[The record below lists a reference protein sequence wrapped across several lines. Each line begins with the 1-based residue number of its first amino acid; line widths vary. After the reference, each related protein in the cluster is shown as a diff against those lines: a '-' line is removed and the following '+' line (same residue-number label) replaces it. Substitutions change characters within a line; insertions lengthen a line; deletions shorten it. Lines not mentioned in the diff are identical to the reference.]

1 MTPYKVEDSN
11 GNVCVTGP
19 SLPVPRAFFVRID
32 AQQFAEYL
40 NAAWN
45 DGWNQAFRERPTDG

>member
-1 MTPYKVEDSN
+1 M
-11 GNVCVTGP
+11 
-19 SLPVPRAFFVRID
+19 RID

-45 DGWNQAFRERPTDG
+45 DGWNTALRERTP

>member
-1 MTPYKVEDSN
+1 MKPFKVEEIN
-11 GNVCVTGP
+11 GSICVTGP
-19 SLPVPRAFFVRID
+19 SLPTPRAYFVRID

-45 DGWNQAFRERPTDG
+45 DGWNTAFRERRTDG